1 MTTFCWIAVMLN
13 FCKTPQILTELDKII
28 PGTFSFLKNDSTI
41 IVKQKKKIIATETK
55 LKQYNFYYFS
65 EKLEEKKERKRAS
78 QPRQSPVQLSY
89 SCLQPQR
96 RAPRFHPHRIL
107 TERFHQEPR
116 ATIHTALLL
125 SSDADDGG
133 GGCGMGAWPIGVHLV
148 IVLAVHLQGKG
159 SVNRCVEGRFLACL
173 GPADWLSIRCAGG
186 GCVDGRAGFFRA
198 QPCCVLRAPGPST
211 AAARSVLC

>member
-1 MTTFCWIAVMLN
+1 MTTVCWIAVMLN
-13 FCKTPQILTELDKII
+13 FYETPQILTELDKII

-65 EKLEEKKERKRAS
+65 EKLGEKKERKRAS

-89 SCLQPQR
+89 SYLQPQR

-159 SVNRCVEGRFLACL
+159 SVTPC
-173 GPADWLSIRCAGG
+173 
-186 GCVDGRAGFFRA
+186 GFSRGAFSR
-198 QPCCVLRAPGPST
+198 L
-211 AAARSVLC
+211 ARSG